1 MKNTTPGSPEELYSK
16 YMAFNAV
23 MLESH
28 KPLEIA
34 AILATQSLSI
44 YRTILSDEDYQK
56 IVDNISNMR
65 DRVQIFE
72 GPTFQ

>member
-23 MLESH
+23 MLENH

-34 AILATQSLSI
+34 AILATQALSI
-44 YRTILSDEDYQK
+44 YRTVLSEEDYEK
-56 IVDNISNMR
+56 IVDKISNMR
-65 DRVQIFE
+65 DRVQILE
-72 GPTFQ
+72 GPNYQ